1 MSRATQDGSVPLGFG
16 RESEEPP
23 LPDSPAHSYGVADQS
38 GYIAHTAPT
47 IAGGGGPAWSGFV
60 IVMPWETYL
69 RSGDEEL
76 LRAAYHAQLKLMGF
90 WAQTFNR

>member
-1 MSRATQDGSVPLGFG
+1 MSLYPLALV
-16 RESEEPP
+16 ESLKSLP

-76 LRAAYHAQLKLMGF
+76 LRAAYHAQLKLMAF